1 MNTRKDVRTKFIM
14 VLVIIVVLNLQS
26 CGKYDEGPA
35 ISLQSKTARLAQTWD
50 LAEIDGETPIED
62 LFDSYSYSGTT
73 IVLNDVNVEFD
84 FQDDGDFEI
93 DASYDLTIESTYYS
107 YYGGSYTYSVDYPLD
122 INIDGDWEFSSDKED
137 IEINFDNNEYDNNYS
152 DDFEKRDY
160 KILKLTSKELKLE
173 ADNGAEWTFES

>member
-1 MNTRKDVRTKFIM
+1 MNIREDVRSKFIM

-35 ISLQSKTARLAQTWD
+35 ISLKSKTKRLAQTWD

-62 LFDSYSYSGTT
+62 LFDSYSYFGTT
-73 IVLNDVNVEFD
+73 IDVNDVDIEFD

-93 DASYDLTIESTYYS
+93 DASYNVTIESTYYS
-107 YYGGSYTYSVDYPLD
+107 YYGGSYTYSYDYQLD

-137 IEINFDNNEYDNNYS
+137 IEINFDDNDYGYYS
-152 DDFEKRDY
+152 SDFEKRDY

>member
-1 MNTRKDVRTKFIM
+1 MNIREDVRSKFIM

-35 ISLQSKTARLAQTWD
+35 ISLKSKTKRLAQTWD

-62 LFDSYSYSGTT
+62 LFDSYSYFGTT
-73 IVLNDVNVEFD
+73 IDVNDVDIEFD
-84 FQDDGDFEI
+84 FQEDGDFEI
-93 DASYDLTIESTYYS
+93 DATYNVTIESS
-107 YYGGSYTYSVDYPLD
+107 YYGYYGGYSYSFDYRFD
-122 INIDGDWEFSSDKED
+122 VNIDGEWEFSSDKED
-137 IEINFDNNEYDNNYS
+137 IEINFDDNDYGYS
-152 DDFEKRDY
+152 GDFERRDY